1 MLVLAACVTSVLGA
15 GISSAVGVASL
26 RSDFYQPPQPL
37 PHAAPGTIITKQAM
51 SAPTGSHAWRVL
63 YHSRSVSGRDIA
75 VSGVVVVPDGPA
87 PSGGRT
93 VVTWAHG
100 TYGIADRCAPSK
112 SAQVTAAG
120 IPDVE
125 ALARAGYVVVGTDY
139 EGLGTPGVHPFLVGQ
154 SEGRGVLDAARVAHR
169 LRVASDQVLIF
180 GHSQGGQ
187 AALFAGELAA
197 SYAPELHVLGVVAS
211 APAANVE
218 QILPLASKVPA
229 AAGVVVMG
237 IEGFHAAYP
246 ELDPASV
253 LSPDALRLAPIVE
266 HACAQQVSDTY
277 ARSSTPVLAHDPLAD
292 PVFQR
297 RFHENS
303 AGNRPTAAPML
314 VIQGSADLTIPQV
327 LTDAFV
333 AKARLLGDTIDYRIY
348 PGATHTTIKEAL
360 PDVLTW
366 FDQHTQPKA
375 GSTTP

>member
-1 MLVLAACVTSVLGA
+1 MLVLAACVISVVGA
-15 GISSAVGVASL
+15 WVSRAVGAVSVRADL
-26 RSDFYQPPQPL
+26 YQPLQPL
-37 PHAAPGTIITKQAM
+37 PHAAPGTIIRKQAL

-87 PSGGRT
+87 PPGGRT

-100 TYGIADRCAPSK
+100 TDGIADRCAPSK

-120 IPDVE
+120 IPDVA
-125 ALARAGYVVVGTDY
+125 ALARSGYVVVGTDY
-139 EGLGTPGVHPFLVGQ
+139 EGLGTPGVHPFLVGE
-154 SEGRGVLDAARVAHR
+154 SEGRGVLDAARAAHL
-169 LRVASDQVLIF
+169 LRVTPDRVLIF

-211 APAANVE
+211 APAADVE

-229 AAGVVVMG
+229 AGGLVVMG

-253 LSPDALRLAPIVE
+253 LSPDALSLAPIVE

-292 PVFQR
+292 PVFKR
-297 RFHENS
+297 RPRELGREPPNS
-303 AGNRPTAAPML
+303 GTDTRHTRISGPDDPASAHRRVRRQGAAARRQHRLPDL
-314 VIQGSADLTIPQV
+314 SRSHPHHHQGS
-327 LTDAFV
+327 
-333 AKARLLGDTIDYRIY
+333 
-348 PGATHTTIKEAL
+348 
-360 PDVLTW
+360 
-366 FDQHTQPKA
+366 
-375 GSTTP
+375 TP